1 MVVGVQVH
9 ADEGT
14 PRAAISESEVAAYLS
29 RAAAYLSKIRGSPV
43 YRVRMELLE
52 RDVALATLA
61 GAYDDAVRGSGRVV
75 FVTGEPGIG
84 KTSLVTRFVRGLG
97 ADTRVLF
104 GTCDDLSIP
113 RPLGPIRDLAGS
125 VSAALEGALAAGAA
139 PHDIQTLLLAEVELP
154 PRPTV
159 LVLEDVHW
167 ADDATLDAITVLGR
181 RIGSLPALLVLTF
194 RAGEVP
200 PGHPLHAAV
209 GAIRADE
216 SVVLELGPLSRRAV
230 ASLAGDRAAEVFA
243 ATGGNPF
250 YVNELVCAAA
260 PKRIP
265 RTVANAVLG
274 RAARLDSADR
284 RLIELVSVVP
294 GRVRASVLDVVM
306 PDWPAAAEEPERR
319 QLLELDG
326 AYVRFRHEL
335 ARHAIRSSVPV
346 AACRR
351 LHAEILDALLAADA
365 DPADIVHHADAAG
378 AEDVVADYALVAA
391 RRAAALESNREAY
404 SQYRRAL
411 EFVDRLP
418 ADEQAQVLE
427 EVAIAGYTVGR
438 LEEALPAIEAAIAI
452 YARLRDIEA
461 LGRSTRILSRLYW
474 FAGDGVPA
482 IEKAREAVEILE
494 PLGETSELARAYSAV
509 SQLAMLS
516 EDGEQS
522 MLWGDRAIQ
531 LATKLGDEA
540 TLAHALVN
548 IGTSRNQLDP
558 DDNSALVE
566 AYRIADAAGNWE
578 EGARSLANLAFT
590 LLYWGRPEQALQYA
604 EQGLAYSEEHDLQ
617 NFVSYTSMTIA
628 WLRLRAGDWREAE
641 QMTGREIGWGS
652 TVPQLLART
661 VLAELAVRRG
671 DEDARELLA
680 DLAVQADRAGDLQR
694 MTPVLELATES
705 ALTSGGPMPVERIE
719 SLLTAIRRAGDRAR
733 LGPPPRGGLGG
744 GGRHRGRAR
753 PCRCDA
759 LRGHGP
765 SRLAGR
771 RRQLRRDRLALR
783 PRTDALA
790 PRRGGSPGR
799 VDRDRAK
806 PRRCTSDEAGCSAH
820 ARPRPPRPAWAARGD
835 ALQPGGIDHP
845 PARGARAARRG
856 ADERRDRRSARPV
869 AANGRAPRCR
879 RPGEARGD
887 DAARGRTA
895 RFRASPGGELRL
907 SS

>member
-1 MVVGVQVH
+1 
-9 ADEGT
+9 
-14 PRAAISESEVAAYLS
+14 
-29 RAAAYLSKIRGSPV
+29 
-43 YRVRMELLE
+43 MELLE

-61 GAYDDAVRGSGRVV
+61 GGYDDAVRGSGRVV

-113 RPLGPIRDLAGS
+113 RPLGPIRDLAG

-378 AEDVVADYALVAA
+378 AEDVVAAYALVAA

-452 YARLRDIEA
+452 YARLRDVEA

-482 IEKAREAVEILE
+482 IEKAHEAVEILE

-671 DEDARELLA
+671 DEDADELLA

-719 SLLTAIRRAGDRAR
+719 SLLTAIRRQGI
-733 LGPPPRGGLGG
+733 GLGW
-744 GGRHRGRAR
+744 GR
-753 PCRCDA
+753 
-759 LRGHGP
+759 LRV
-765 SRLAGR
+765 A
-771 RRQLRRDRLALR
+771 
-783 PRTDALA
+783 
-790 PRRGGSPGR
+790 
-799 VDRDRAK
+799 
-806 PRRCTSDEAGCSAH
+806 
-820 ARPRPPRPAWAARGD
+820 AWAAAAGIEAGLDHAGAMPYAAMARRDWQAAADSFGEIGWPYD
-835 ALQPGGIDHP
+835 RALMLSLLDEEEALAESIEIARSLGAAPLMRRVAARMRDLGLRVPHGP
-845 PARGARAARRG
+845 REATRSNPAGLTTRQLEVLELLVEGLTNAEIADRLVLSQRTAEHHVAAVLAKLGATTRREAARR
-856 ADERRDRRSARPV
+856 
-869 AANGRAPRCR
+869 
-879 RPGEARGD
+879 
-887 DAARGRTA
+887 
-895 RFRASPGGELRL
+895 ASELRL
-907 SS
+907 VAS

>member
-1 MVVGVQVH
+1 
-9 ADEGT
+9 
-14 PRAAISESEVAAYLS
+14 
-29 RAAAYLSKIRGSPV
+29 
-43 YRVRMELLE
+43 MELLE

-61 GAYDDAVRGSGRVV
+61 DAYDDAVRGAGRVV
-75 FVTGEPGIG
+75 YVTGEPGIG

-97 ADTRVLF
+97 GETRVLF
-104 GTCDDLSIP
+104 GTCDDLSVP

-125 VSAALEGALAAGAA
+125 VSPALEGALAAGAA
-139 PHDIQTLLLAEVELP
+139 PHDIQTLLVAELELP

-159 LVLEDVHW
+159 LVLEDIHW

-181 RIGSLPALLVLTF
+181 RIGALPALLVLTF

-200 PGHPLHAAV
+200 PGHPLHATV
-209 GAIRADE
+209 GAIRADD
-216 SVVLELGPLSRRAV
+216 SVVLELGPLSKRAV
-230 ASLAGDRAAEVFA
+230 AALAGDRAAEVFA

-250 YVNELVCAAA
+250 YVNELVCATA

-284 RLIELVSVVP
+284 HLIELVSVVP
-294 GRVRASVLDVVM
+294 GRVRTSVLDVVM
-306 PDWPAAAEEPERR
+306 PDWPVAAEEPERR
-319 QLLELDG
+319 QLLEVDN

-335 ARHAIRSSVPV
+335 ARHAIRSSVPA

-351 LHAEILDALLAADA
+351 LHAEILAALLAADS

-418 ADEQAQVLE
+418 TAEQARVFE
-427 EVAIAGYTVGR
+427 EVAIAGYTAGR
-438 LEEALPAIEAAIAI
+438 LEEALPAIDAAIAI
-452 YARLRDIEA
+452 YSELGDIEA
-461 LGRSTRILSRLYW
+461 VGRATRILSRLYW

-494 PLGETSELARAYSAV
+494 PLGESSELARAYSAV

-522 MLWGDRAIQ
+522 ALWGERAIE
-531 LATKLGDEA
+531 LATKLGDQA

-558 DDNSALVE
+558 DDNGALLE
-566 AYRIADAAGNWE
+566 AHRIANAAGTWE

-590 LLYWGRPEQALQYA
+590 LLYWGRPEQALRYA
-604 EQGLAYSEEHDLQ
+604 ERGLAYSEEHDLQ

-628 WLRLRAGDWREAE
+628 WLRLRAGEWALAE
-641 QMTGREIGWGS
+641 EMSGREIAWGS

-671 DEDARELLA
+671 DEAAPELLA

-694 MTPVLELATES
+694 MTPVLELAAEW
-705 ALTSGGPMPVERIE
+705 ALTSGGPMPVDRIE
-719 SLLTAIRRAGDRAR
+719 ALVAAIRE
-733 LGPPPRGGLGG
+733 RGI
-744 GGRHRGRAR
+744 GRGWGT
-753 PCRCDA
+753 
-759 LRGHGP
+759 LRV
-765 SRLAGR
+765 A
-771 RRQLRRDRLALR
+771 
-783 PRTDALA
+783 
-790 PRRGGSPGR
+790 
-799 VDRDRAK
+799 
-806 PRRCTSDEAGCSAH
+806 
-820 ARPRPPRPAWAARGD
+820 AWAAVAGVEVDLDHAGVLPYSAMACRDWQTAADSFGEIGWTYD
-835 ALQPGGIDHP
+835 RALMLSLLDDEDSLSESIEI
-845 PARGARAARRG
+845 ARGLGAAPLMKRVAARMRDLG
-856 ADERRDRRSARPV
+856 LRVPHGPREATRSNPAGLTARQLEVLELLVEGLTNAEIADRLVLSQRTAEHHV
-869 AANGRAPRCR
+869 AAVLAKLGATSR
-879 RPGEARGD
+879 REAVR
-887 DAARGRTA
+887 
-895 RFRASPGGELRL
+895 RASELRL
-907 SS
+907 VAS